1 LLALKDKRVVVS
13 VSNDLSYDQRVKRSC
28 ESLTQLGAKILVIG
42 RLLPNSKPYHPSYAI
57 SRVKLPFIKG
67 AGFYITFQ
75 IYLFWKLLF
84 TKTDIYFSN
93 DLDTLLPNFL
103 VSKIKNKKL
112 IYDTHE
118 LFTEVP
124 ELQGRW
130 QKKVWLYAEK
140 WMFPKLKNII
150 TVNDSIANIY
160 QKKYAV
166 KIHVIRNIPF
176 LHPLPPIQKNTTF
189 TLILQG
195 AGINVDRGAEELVDA
210 MGLLDNVILKIV
222 GNGDVIPDLKNKVI
236 DKKLSNKIIFIDKC
250 SPEELRKI
258 TATCHVGISL
268 DKDTNSNYKFSLP
281 NKLFDYIH
289 AEIPVIASDLI
300 EIKKIINTYNVGLVV
315 EKVSPIEI
323 AKKVKILQT
332 NPNLYEEFCNNCK
345 KAKTI
350 LNAQS
355 EQEIFKQIV
364 SNVQ

>member
-1 LLALKDKRVVVS
+1 MLALINKRVVVS
-13 VSNDLSYDQRVKRSC
+13 VSNDLSYDQRVKRTC
-28 ESLTQLGAKILVIG
+28 ESLTQLGVNVLLIG
-42 RLLPNSKPYHPSYAI
+42 RLLPNSKPYQPNYAI
-57 SRVKLPFIKG
+57 LRVKLPFIKG

-103 VSKIKNKKL
+103 VAKIKNKKL

-130 QKKVWLYAEK
+130 QKKIWLLVEK

-150 TVNDSIANIY
+150 TVNDSIAKIY
-160 QKKYAV
+160 EEKYSV
-166 KIHVIRNIPF
+166 KIQVIRNIPF
-176 LHPLPPIQKNTTF
+176 LHPLPPIQKNTSF

-195 AGINVDRGAEELVDA
+195 AGINIDRGAEELVDA
-210 MGLLDNVILKIV
+210 MELLENVMLKIV
-222 GNGDVIPDLKNKVI
+222 GNGDVIPELKNRVI
-236 DKKLSNKIIFIDKC
+236 SKNLSNKIIFIDKC

-258 TATCHVGISL
+258 TATCHIGISL
-268 DKDTNSNYKFSLP
+268 DKDTNSNYKYSLP

-300 EIKKIINTYNVGLVV
+300 EVKKIINTYNVGLIV
-315 EKVSPIEI
+315 EKVSPNDI
-323 AKKVKILQT
+323 AKQVKLLQT
-332 NPNLYEEFCNNCK
+332 NPNLYEELCSNCK
-345 KAKTI
+345 KAKII

-355 EQEIFKQIV
+355 EQEIFKKIV